1 MHSTAAFA
9 CAPCLQE
16 LVTLECGHTYHAECV
31 CSALDHNRGRS
42 RREICPLRCHV
53 APVDAD
59 ATDTEP
65 WDDETQEAERAEAII
80 VM

>member
-9 CAPCLQE
+9 CASCLQE
-16 LVTLECGHTYHAECV
+16 LETLECGHTYHAECV

-59 ATDTEP
+59 ATEP
-65 WDDETQEAERAEAII
+65 WDDHTEEAERAEANF